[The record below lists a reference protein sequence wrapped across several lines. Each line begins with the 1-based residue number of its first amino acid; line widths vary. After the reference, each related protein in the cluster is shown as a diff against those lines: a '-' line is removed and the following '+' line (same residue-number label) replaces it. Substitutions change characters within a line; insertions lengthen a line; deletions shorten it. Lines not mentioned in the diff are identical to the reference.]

1 MVRLPRRPTTKRG
14 LILAIS
20 GSLVTL
26 AVLAFL
32 AAYFLLFP
40 TSSPKRFSLSS
51 SAATAAAAAARGT
64 SSKASSPSSAPTT
77 GISGRW
83 TVANG
88 SQAGYRVRE
97 KLGFLPAQ
105 SDAVG
110 RTSAITGSVT
120 LAESGSVASVS
131 EASFTVEVN
140 TLKSDKSQRDERIHN
155 IGLESDRYPT
165 AKFMLSTPVKLPSGA
180 LTGSVVHV
188 PVTGVFNIHG
198 TSKSETVSVEMKVS
212 GSAIEAVG
220 SLTFPW
226 SAFNMTAPSIGGFVN
241 VTDKATMEFD
251 LHLQRA

>member
-20 GSLVTL
+20 GGLVTL
-26 AVLAFL
+26 AVLAFV

-40 TSSPKRFSLSS
+40 TSSPKRFSLTS
-51 SAATAAAAAARGT
+51 SAATAAAAGST
-64 SSKASSPSSAPTT
+64 SSTASSPSSAPTT

-83 TVANG
+83 TVANR

-110 RTSAITGSVT
+110 RTSAITGDATLAARSGLISVT
-120 LAESGSVASVS
+120 A
-131 EASFTVEVN
+131 ASFTVAVN
-140 TLKSDKSQRDERIHN
+140 TLKSDKSQRDEKIHT

-165 AKFMLSTPVKLPSGA
+165 ATFTLSTPVKLPASV
-180 LTGSVVHV
+180 LTGAVAHV
-188 PVTGVFNIHG
+188 SVTGVLTIHG
-198 TSKSETVSVEMKVS
+198 TSKSETLPVELKVS
-212 GSAIEAVG
+212 GSALEAVG
-220 SLTFPW
+220 SITFPW
-226 SAFNMTAPSIGGFVN
+226 GAFDMTAPSIGSFVN

>member
-1 MVRLPRRPTTKRG
+1 MAKLIRRPTTKRG
-14 LILAIS
+14 LILAIA
-20 GSLVTL
+20 GSLVMF
-26 AVLAFL
+26 AVVVVVTVYLV
-32 AAYFLLFP
+32 LLP
-40 TSSPKRFSLSS
+40 TSSPKRFSLNSS
-51 SAATAAAAAARGT
+51 T
-64 SSKASSPSSAPTT
+64 SSPSRATSSAPSTST
-77 GISGRW
+77 SSSVASSQLSGGW
-83 TVANG
+83 TVASG
-88 SQAGYRVRE
+88 SEAGYRVRE

-110 RTSAITGSVT
+110 RTSAITGSAILT
-120 LAESGSVASVS
+120 ESGSVVSVS
-131 EASFTVEVN
+131 AASFTIAVN
-140 TLKSDKSQRDERIHN
+140 TLKSDKSQRDERIHT

-165 AKFMLSTPVKLPSGA
+165 AKFMLSTPLKLPSST
-180 LTGSVVHV
+180 LTRTVAHV

-226 SAFNMTAPSIGGFVN
+226 SEFNMTAPSIGGFVN